1 MMINGAV
8 EIIAGVPGKNL
19 DPLLLAQS
27 QTTDSIN
34 LMVIAYEIPNPIV
47 KEKFFDLLFLRGSN
61 IFDCARMNQDLR
73 FRLQVDKVI
82 TTFKS
87 RSSDEGTK
95 IHFYKASQEQVEQF
109 RSTFYYEPCL
119 KIQLDSLT
127 KKSVQKLLSNS
138 TCRHGIIE
146 YNDFSQSIPKID
158 LQEIRSSQEL
168 INYIPSSMKGQLLL
182 YNIEKNSELIQDRF
196 DSTPNDFPLQIS
208 KPPTQQQTLILKKDI
223 TNGIQNQ
230 QSEMINEANEF
241 AELVKQMLN
250 SPTPKQDTSETLAL
264 EFPEMVIKTT
274 DQNRIETEESA
285 TSQEQLLFKRHSRRS
300 IKKQSDEPKEK
311 RVEEKKVDEKKEQQ
325 SEIITLFERIFRSFR
340 RVVYECL
347 GEKGETIIAQAESQ
361 ARLLHPDFSLSA
373 LTEANSIVILDVIES
388 VIKNVPL
395 LKRSRVRNAV
405 VILVAD
411 AYNKQ
416 YDLLERTKALD
427 RFEQFYYELKR

>member
-1 MMINGAV
+1 MINGAV
-8 EIIAGVPGKNL
+8 EIIAGVPGKHL

-27 QTTDSIN
+27 QTTNSIN
-34 LMVIAYEIPNPIV
+34 LMVIVYEIPNPLV

-61 IFDCARMNQDLR
+61 IYDCARMNQDLR
-73 FRLQVDKVI
+73 FRIQIEKVI
-82 TTFKS
+82 AMFKS

-95 IHFYKASQEQVEQF
+95 IHFYKASQESMEQF

-119 KIQLDSLT
+119 KIQLESLT

-146 YNDFSQSIPKID
+146 YNDFSQAIPKID

-168 INYIPSSMKGQLLL
+168 VSHVPASMKGQLLL
-182 YNIEKNSELIQDRF
+182 YNMEKNSELIQDRF
-196 DSTPNDFPLQIS
+196 DSIPNDFPLQIS
-208 KPPTQQQTLILKKDI
+208 KPTTKQQTLILKKDGSE
-223 TNGIQNQ
+223 GIQNQ

-250 SPTPKQDTSETLAL
+250 NPAPKQDTPGTLEL
-264 EFPEMVIKTT
+264 EFPEMVIKTLDQHRT
-274 DQNRIETEESA
+274 DVEIDT
-285 TSQEQLLFKRHSRRS
+285 TPQEQLPFKRHSRRT
-300 IKKQSDEPKEK
+300 IKKQTDEPKEK
-311 RVEEKKVDEKKEQQ
+311 KVEEKKEQQ

>member
-8 EIIAGVPGKNL
+8 EIIAGVPGKHL

-73 FRLQVDKVI
+73 FRLQVEKVI

-87 RSSDEGTK
+87 RSSDEGTR

-119 KIQLDSLT
+119 KIQLESLT
-127 KKSVQKLLSNS
+127 RKSVQKLLSNS

-146 YNDFSQSIPKID
+146 CNDFAQAIPKID
-158 LQEIRSSQEL
+158 LHEIRSLQEL
-168 INYIPSSMKGQLLL
+168 ISYVPASMKGRLLL
-182 YNIEKNSELIQDRF
+182 YDIDKNNELIQERYN
-196 DSTPNDFPLQIS
+196 SNANELPLQIS
-208 KPPTQQQTLILKKDI
+208 KPSVQQQTLILKKEGADK
-223 TNGIQNQ
+223 IQSRQ
-230 QSEMINEANEF
+230 TEMINEANEF

-250 SPTPKQDTSETLAL
+250 TPEQKQDTPSTLEL
-264 EFPEMVIKTT
+264 EFPEMVIKSS
-274 DQNRIETEESA
+274 DQNRSDVEA
-285 TSQEQLLFKRHSRRS
+285 NDKHQEQLPFKRHSRRT
-300 IKKQSDEPKEK
+300 IKKQTDEPKGK
-311 RVEEKKVDEKKEQQ
+311 KIEEKKEAQ

-347 GEKGETIIAQAESQ
+347 GEKSETIIAQAESQ

>member
-8 EIIAGVPGKNL
+8 EIIAGVPGKHL

-34 LMVIAYEIPNPIV
+34 LMVIAYEMPNPIV
-47 KEKFFDLLFLRGSN
+47 KEKVFDLLFLRGSN

-73 FRLQVDKVI
+73 FRLQVEKVI

-87 RSSDEGTK
+87 RSSDEGTR

-119 KIQLDSLT
+119 KIQLESLT
-127 KKSVQKLLSNS
+127 RKSVQKLLSNS

-146 YNDFSQSIPKID
+146 CNDFAQAIPKID
-158 LQEIRSSQEL
+158 LQEIRSLQEL
-168 INYIPSSMKGQLLL
+168 ISYVPASMKGRLLL
-182 YNIEKNSELIQDRF
+182 YDIDKNNELIQERYN
-196 DSTPNDFPLQIS
+196 SNANELPLQIS
-208 KPPTQQQTLILKKDI
+208 KPSAQQQTLILKKEGADK
-223 TNGIQNQ
+223 IQSRQ
-230 QSEMINEANEF
+230 TEMINEANEF

-250 SPTPKQDTSETLAL
+250 TPEQKQDTPSTLEL
-264 EFPEMVIKTT
+264 EFPEMVIKSS
-274 DQNRIETEESA
+274 DQNRSDVEA
-285 TSQEQLLFKRHSRRS
+285 NDKHQEQLPFKRHSRRT
-300 IKKQSDEPKEK
+300 IKKQTDEPKGK
-311 RVEEKKVDEKKEQQ
+311 KIEEKKEAQ

-347 GEKGETIIAQAESQ
+347 GEKSETIIAQAESQ

>member
-8 EIIAGVPGKNL
+8 EIIAGVPGKHL

-34 LMVIAYEIPNPIV
+34 LMVIAYEIPNPDV

-61 IFDCARMNQDLR
+61 IYDCARMNQDIR
-73 FRLQVDKVI
+73 FRLQVDKI
-82 TTFKS
+82 ISTFKS
-87 RSSDEGTK
+87 RSGDEGTK
-95 IHFYKASQEQVEQF
+95 IHFYKASQESMEQF

-119 KIQLDSLT
+119 KIQLNSLT

-146 YNDFSQSIPKID
+146 YNDFSQAIPKID

-168 INYIPSSMKGQLLL
+168 VSHVPASMKGQLLL
-182 YNIEKNSELIQDRF
+182 YNIEKHSELIQDRF
-196 DSTPNDFPLQIS
+196 DSIPNDFPFQIS
-208 KPPTQQQTLILKKDI
+208 KPTTKQQTLILKKEQAK
-223 TNGIQNQ
+223 GIQNQ

-250 SPTPKQDTSETLAL
+250 TPEQKQDTPSTLEL
-264 EFPEMVIKTT
+264 EFPGMVVKSS
-274 DQNRIETEESA
+274 DQNRLDVEA
-285 TSQEQLLFKRHSRRS
+285 NDKHQEQLPFKRHSRRT
-300 IKKQSDEPKEK
+300 IKKQPDEPK
-311 RVEEKKVDEKKEQQ
+311 EKKEQQ

-361 ARLLHPDFSLSA
+361 ARLLHSDFSLSA

>member
-8 EIIAGVPGKNL
+8 EIIAGVPGKHL

-61 IFDCARMNQDLR
+61 IFDCARMNQDIR
-73 FRLQVDKVI
+73 FRLQVDKI
-82 TTFKS
+82 ISTFKS
-87 RSSDEGTK
+87 RSSEEGTK
-95 IHFYKASQEQVEQF
+95 IHFYKASQEQVEHF

-119 KIQLDSLT
+119 KIQLDSLS

-158 LQEIRSSQEL
+158 LQEIHSSQEL
-168 INYIPSSMKGQLLL
+168 VSHVPASMKGQLLL

-196 DSTPNDFPLQIS
+196 DSIPNDFPLQIS
-208 KPPTQQQTLILKKDI
+208 KPTTKQQTLILKKDGSE
-223 TNGIQNQ
+223 GIQNQ

-250 SPTPKQDTSETLAL
+250 SPTPKQDTPETLEL
-264 EFPEMVIKTT
+264 EFPEMVIKTSNQKQIDVEADT
-274 DQNRIETEESA
+274 TH
-285 TSQEQLLFKRHSRRS
+285 QEPLQFKRHSRRT
-300 IKKQSDEPKEK
+300 IKKQTEEPKERK
-311 RVEEKKVDEKKEQQ
+311 VEEKKVEEKKEQQ

>member
-1 MMINGAV
+1 MINGAV

-34 LMVIAYEIPNPIV
+34 LMVIAYEMPNPIV
-47 KEKFFDLLFLRGSN
+47 KEKVFDLLFLRGSN

-73 FRLQVDKVI
+73 FRLQVEKVI

-87 RSSDEGTK
+87 RSSDEGTR

-119 KIQLDSLT
+119 KIQLESLT
-127 KKSVQKLLSNS
+127 RKSVQKLLSNS

-146 YNDFSQSIPKID
+146 CNDFAQAIPKID
-158 LQEIRSSQEL
+158 LQEIRSLQEL
-168 INYIPSSMKGQLLL
+168 ISYVPASMKGRLLL
-182 YNIEKNSELIQDRF
+182 YDIDKNNELIQERY
-196 DSTPNDFPLQIS
+196 DSNTNELPLQIS
-208 KPPTQQQTLILKKDI
+208 KPSAQQQTLILKKEGADK
-223 TNGIQNQ
+223 IQSRQ
-230 QSEMINEANEF
+230 TEMINEANEF

-250 SPTPKQDTSETLAL
+250 TPEQKQDTPSTLEL
-264 EFPEMVIKTT
+264 EFPEMVIKSS
-274 DQNRIETEESA
+274 DQNRSDVEA
-285 TSQEQLLFKRHSRRS
+285 NDKHQEQLPFKRHSRRT
-300 IKKQSDEPKEK
+300 IKKQTDEPKGK
-311 RVEEKKVDEKKEQQ
+311 KIEEKKEAQ

-347 GEKGETIIAQAESQ
+347 GEKSETIIAQAESQ

-416 YDLLERTKALD
+416 YDLLEHTKALD

>member
-1 MMINGAV
+1 MINGAT
-8 EIIAGVPGKNL
+8 EIIAGVPGKHL

-34 LMVIAYEIPNPIV
+34 LMVIAYEIPNPLV
-47 KEKFFDLLFLRGSN
+47 KERFFDLLFLRGSN

-73 FRLQVDKVI
+73 FRLQVEKVI

-87 RSSDEGTK
+87 RSGDEGTR
-95 IHFYKASQEQVEQF
+95 IHLYKSLQDSMEQF
-109 RSTFYYEPCL
+109 RSTLYYEPCL
-119 KIQLDSLT
+119 KIQLESLT

-146 YNDFSQSIPKID
+146 CNDFSQNIPTIA

-168 INYIPSSMKGQLLL
+168 ISYIPATMKGRLLL
-182 YNIEKNSELIQDRF
+182 YDIDKNNELIQERY
-196 DSTPNDFPLQIS
+196 DSAPNELPLQIS
-208 KPPTQQQTLILKKDI
+208 RPPAQQQTLILKKDGFD
-223 TNGIQNQ
+223 GIQNQ
-230 QSEMINEANEF
+230 QSEMLNEANQIT
-241 AELVKQMLN
+241 ELIKQILN
-250 SPTPKQDTSETLAL
+250 TPESKQDSPGTLEL
-264 EFPEMVIKTT
+264 EFPEMVIKTS
-274 DQNRIETEESA
+274 DQNRIDVEANTPP
-285 TSQEQLLFKRHSRRS
+285 QEQLPFKRHSRRT
-300 IKKQSDEPKEK
+300 IKKQADEPKEK
-311 RVEEKKVDEKKEQQ
+311 KTEEKKEQQ
-325 SEIITLFERIFRSFR
+325 SEISTLFERIFRSFR

-361 ARLLHPDFSLSA
+361 VRLLHPDFSLSA
-373 LTEANSIVILDVIES
+373 LTEQNAIVILDVIES

>member
-1 MMINGAV
+1 MINGAT
-8 EIIAGVPGKNL
+8 EIIAGVPGKHL

-34 LMVIAYEIPNPIV
+34 LMVIAYEIPNPLV
-47 KEKFFDLLFLRGSN
+47 KEKFFDLLFLRGSR

-73 FRLQVDKVI
+73 FRLQVEKVI
-82 TTFKS
+82 STFKQ
-87 RSSDEGTK
+87 RSGDDGTR
-95 IHFYKASQEQVEQF
+95 IHLYKSSQDSMEQF

-119 KIQLDSLT
+119 KIQLESLT
-127 KKSVQKLLSNS
+127 KKSVQKLFAK
-138 TCRHGIIE
+138 TVCRHGIIE
-146 YNDFSQSIPKID
+146 CNDFSQTIPKIV
-158 LQEIRSSQEL
+158 LQEIHSCQEL
-168 INYIPSSMKGQLLL
+168 ICYVPSSMKGRLLL
-182 YNIEKNSELIQDRF
+182 YDIDKNNELIQERY
-196 DSTPNDFPLQIS
+196 DSTTNELPLQVSSTS
-208 KPPTQQQTLILKKDI
+208 KRQETLILKKD
-223 TNGIQNQ
+223 TKGDAPNY
-230 QSEMINEANEF
+230 QSDMLNEANQITD
-241 AELVKQMLN
+241 LIKQILN
-250 SPTPKQDTSETLAL
+250 TPEQNQDQPRTLEL
-264 EFPEMVIKTT
+264 EFPEMVIKTS
-274 DQNRIETEESA
+274 DQNRIDAEASVPP
-285 TSQEQLLFKRHSRRS
+285 QEQLQFKRHSRRT
-300 IKKQSDEPKEK
+300 IKKQPDEPKEK
-311 RVEEKKVDEKKEQQ
+311 KVEEKKEQQ

-373 LTEANSIVILDVIES
+373 LTEQNAIVILDVIES

-395 LKRSRVRNAV
+395 LKRSRVRNTV

>member
-1 MMINGAV
+1 MINGAV
-8 EIIAGVPGKNL
+8 EIIAGVPGKHL

-34 LMVIAYEIPNPIV
+34 LMVIAYEIPNLLV
-47 KEKFFDLLFLRGSN
+47 KEKFFDLLFLRGSQ
-61 IFDCARMNQDLR
+61 IYDCARMNQDIR
-73 FRLQVDKVI
+73 FRLQVEKVI
-82 TTFKS
+82 STFKS
-87 RSSDEGTK
+87 RSSDEGTM
-95 IHFYKASQEQVEQF
+95 IHFYKVSQEQVEQF

-119 KIQLDSLT
+119 KIQLESLT
-127 KKSVQKLLSNS
+127 KKSVQKLLANS
-138 TCRHGIIE
+138 TCRHYIIE
-146 YNDFSQSIPKID
+146 YSDFSQAIPKID

-168 INYIPSSMKGQLLL
+168 VSHVPSQMKGQLLL
-182 YNIEKNSELIQDRF
+182 YNTEKSSELIQDRF
-196 DSTPNDFPLQIS
+196 DSIPNDYSLRIS
-208 KPPTQQQTLILKKDI
+208 KPTTKQQTLILKKD
-223 TNGIQNQ
+223 GSDRIQSKQ
-230 QSEMINEANEF
+230 TEMINEANEF

-250 SPTPKQDTSETLAL
+250 TPEQKQDTPGTLDL
-264 EFPEMVIKTT
+264 EFPEMVIKSS
-274 DQNRIETEESA
+274 DQNRIDAEASIPP
-285 TSQEQLLFKRHSRRS
+285 QEQLQFKRHSRRA
-300 IKKQSDEPKEK
+300 IKKQPDEPKK
-311 RVEEKKVDEKKEQQ
+311 KKVEEKKEQQ

-347 GEKGETIIAQAESQ
+347 GEKGETIITQAESQ

-395 LKRSRVRNAV
+395 LKRSRVRNTV
-405 VILVAD
+405 IILVAD

>member
-1 MMINGAV
+1 MINGAV
-8 EIIAGVPGKNL
+8 EIIAGVPGKHL

-34 LMVIAYEIPNPIV
+34 LMVIAYEMPNPIV
-47 KEKFFDLLFLRGSN
+47 KEKVFDLLFLRGSN

-73 FRLQVDKVI
+73 FRLQVEKVI

-87 RSSDEGTK
+87 RSSDEGTR

-119 KIQLDSLT
+119 KIQLESLT
-127 KKSVQKLLSNS
+127 RKSVQKLLSNS
-138 TCRHGIIE
+138 TCGHGIIE
-146 YNDFSQSIPKID
+146 CNDFAQAIPKID
-158 LQEIRSSQEL
+158 LQEIRSLQEL
-168 INYIPSSMKGQLLL
+168 ISYVPASMKGRLLL
-182 YNIEKNSELIQDRF
+182 YDIDKNNELIQERYN
-196 DSTPNDFPLQIS
+196 SNTNELPLQTS
-208 KPPTQQQTLILKKDI
+208 KPSAQQQTLILKKEGADK
-223 TNGIQNQ
+223 IQSRQ
-230 QSEMINEANEF
+230 TEMINEANEF

-250 SPTPKQDTSETLAL
+250 TPEQKQDTPSTLEL
-264 EFPEMVIKTT
+264 EFPEMAIKSS
-274 DQNRIETEESA
+274 DQNRLDIEA
-285 TSQEQLLFKRHSRRS
+285 NDKHQEQLPFKRHSRRT
-300 IKKQSDEPKEK
+300 IKKQTDEPKGK
-311 RVEEKKVDEKKEQQ
+311 KIEEKKEAQ

-347 GEKGETIIAQAESQ
+347 GEKSETIIAQAESQ

>member
-1 MMINGAV
+1 MINGAV

>member
-1 MMINGAV
+1 MINGAT
-8 EIIAGVPGKNL
+8 EIIAGVPGKHL

-34 LMVIAYEIPNPIV
+34 LMVIAYGTSNPLV

-61 IFDCARMNQDLR
+61 IFDCARMNQDIR
-73 FRLQVDKVI
+73 FRLPVEKVI
-82 TTFKS
+82 STFKL
-87 RSSDEGTK
+87 RSGDEGTM
-95 IHFYKASQEQVEQF
+95 IHFYKASQELMEQF

-119 KIQLDSLT
+119 KIQLESLT
-127 KKSVQKLLSNS
+127 KKSVQKLLVN
-138 TCRHGIIE
+138 TICRHGIIE
-146 YNDFSQSIPKID
+146 CNDFSQSIPKID

-168 INYIPSSMKGQLLL
+168 NSYVPSSMKGRLLL
-182 YNIEKNSELIQDRF
+182 YDIDKNNELIQERY
-196 DSTPNDFPLQIS
+196 DSSVNELPLQIS
-208 KPPTQQQTLILKKDI
+208 KPPAQQQTLILKKVGAD
-223 TNGIQNQ
+223 GIQSQ
-230 QSEMINEANEF
+230 QSEMLNEANQITD
-241 AELVKQMLN
+241 LIKQILN
-250 SPTPKQDTSETLAL
+250 TPEQKQETTSTLEL
-264 EFPEMVIKTT
+264 EFPEMVIKTL
-274 DQNRIETEESA
+274 DQNRIDVEINVPP
-285 TSQEQLLFKRHSRRS
+285 QEQLPFKRHSRRT
-300 IKKQSDEPKEK
+300 IKKQTEEPKEK
-311 RVEEKKVDEKKEQQ
+311 KVEEKKEPQ

-361 ARLLHPDFSLSA
+361 ARLLHQDFSLSA
-373 LTEANSIVILDVIES
+373 LTETNAIVILDVIES

-416 YDLLERTKALD
+416 YDLLERAKVLD

>member
-1 MMINGAV
+1 MINGAV
-8 EIIAGVPGKNL
+8 EIIAGVSGKHL

-34 LMVIAYEIPNPIV
+34 LMVIAYEMPNPIV
-47 KEKFFDLLFLRGSN
+47 KEKVFDLLFLRGSN

-73 FRLQVDKVI
+73 FRLQVEKVI

-87 RSSDEGTK
+87 RSSDEGTR

-119 KIQLDSLT
+119 KIQLESLT

-138 TCRHGIIE
+138 SCRHGIIE
-146 YNDFSQSIPKID
+146 CNDFAQAIPKID
-158 LQEIRSSQEL
+158 LQEIRSLQEL
-168 INYIPSSMKGQLLL
+168 ISYVPASMKGRLLL
-182 YNIEKNSELIQDRF
+182 YDIDKNNELIQERYNF
-196 DSTPNDFPLQIS
+196 NSNELPLQIS
-208 KPPTQQQTLILKKDI
+208 KPSAQQQTLILKKEGADK
-223 TNGIQNQ
+223 IQSRQ
-230 QSEMINEANEF
+230 TEMINEANEF

-250 SPTPKQDTSETLAL
+250 TPEQKQDTPSTLEL
-264 EFPEMVIKTT
+264 EFPEMVIKSS
-274 DQNRIETEESA
+274 DQNRSDVEVNDKH
-285 TSQEQLLFKRHSRRS
+285 QEQLPFKRHSRRT
-300 IKKQSDEPKEK
+300 IKKQTDEPKGK
-311 RVEEKKVDEKKEQQ
+311 KIEEKKEAQ

-347 GEKGETIIAQAESQ
+347 GEKSETIIAQAESQ

>member
-1 MMINGAV
+1 
-8 EIIAGVPGKNL
+8 
-19 DPLLLAQS
+19 
-27 QTTDSIN
+27 
-34 LMVIAYEIPNPIV
+34 
-47 KEKFFDLLFLRGSN
+47 
-61 IFDCARMNQDLR
+61 MNQDLR
-73 FRLQVDKVI
+73 FRLQVEKVI
-82 TTFKS
+82 ATFKI
-87 RSSDEGTK
+87 RSSDEGTM
-95 IHFYKASQEQVEQF
+95 IHFYKASQELMEQF
-109 RSTFYYEPCL
+109 RSTFYYEPCI
-119 KIQLDSLT
+119 KIQLESLT

-146 YNDFSQSIPKID
+146 CNDFASTIPKID

-168 INYIPSSMKGQLLL
+168 KSYVPVTMKGRLLL
-182 YNIEKNSELIQDRF
+182 YDIDKNNELIQERY
-196 DSTPNDFPLQIS
+196 DSNINELPLQIS
-208 KPPTQQQTLILKKDI
+208 KPSAQQQTLILKKDGSE
-223 TNGIQNQ
+223 GIHSKQT
-230 QSEMINEANEF
+230 EMINEANEF

-250 SPTPKQDTSETLAL
+250 TPEQKQDTPSTLEL
-264 EFPEMVIKTT
+264 EFPEMAIKSS
-274 DQNRIETEESA
+274 DQNRIDVEA
-285 TSQEQLLFKRHSRRS
+285 NAIPQERLPFKRHSRRT
-300 IKKQSDEPKEK
+300 IKKQPDEPKEEK
-311 RVEEKKVDEKKEQQ
+311 VEEKKVEEKKEQQ

>member
-1 MMINGAV
+1 MINGAI
-8 EIIAGVPGKNL
+8 EIIAGVPGKHL

-73 FRLQVDKVI
+73 FRIQVEKVI
-82 TTFKS
+82 ATFKT
-87 RSSDEGTK
+87 RSSDEGTM
-95 IHFYKASQEQVEQF
+95 IHFYKASQELMEQF

-146 YNDFSQSIPKID
+146 CNDFSQSIPKID

-168 INYIPSSMKGQLLL
+168 ISYIPTSMKGRLLL
-182 YNIEKNSELIQDRF
+182 YDIDKNNELIQERY
-196 DSTPNDFPLQIS
+196 DSNTNELPLQIS
-208 KPPTQQQTLILKKDI
+208 KAPPQQQTLILKKEGADR
-223 TNGIQNQ
+223 IQSQ

-250 SPTPKQDTSETLAL
+250 TPEQKQDTPSTLEL
-264 EFPEMVIKTT
+264 EFPETVIKTS
-274 DQNRIETEESA
+274 DQNRIDAEASVPP
-285 TSQEQLLFKRHSRRS
+285 QEQLQFKRHSRRT

-311 RVEEKKVDEKKEQQ
+311 KVEEKKEQQ

-347 GEKGETIIAQAESQ
+347 GEKSETIIAQAESQ

-373 LTEANSIVILDVIES
+373 LTEINAIVILDVIES

-405 VILVAD
+405 VILIAD

>member
-1 MMINGAV
+1 MINGAV
-8 EIIAGVPGKNL
+8 EIIAGVSGKHL

-95 IHFYKASQEQVEQF
+95 IHFYKASQESMEQF

-119 KIQLDSLT
+119 KIQLETWT
-127 KKSVQKLLSNS
+127 KKSIQKLLTN
-138 TCRHGIIE
+138 TVCRHGIIE

-168 INYIPSSMKGQLLL
+168 VSHVPASMKGQLLL
-182 YNIEKNSELIQDRF
+182 YNMEKNSELIQDRF
-196 DSTPNDFPLQIS
+196 DSISNDFPLQTS
-208 KPPTQQQTLILKKDI
+208 KPTTKQQTLILKKDGSE
-223 TNGIQNQ
+223 GIQNQ

-250 SPTPKQDTSETLAL
+250 SPTRKQDTSETLSL
-264 EFPEMVIKTT
+264 EFPEMVIKTS
-274 DQNRIETEESA
+274 DQKQIDVEADT
-285 TSQEQLLFKRHSRRS
+285 THQEQLQFKRHSRRT
-300 IKKQSDEPKEK
+300 IKKQVDEPKEK
-311 RVEEKKVDEKKEQQ
+311 KVEEKKEQQ

-373 LTEANSIVILDVIES
+373 LTETNSIVILDVIES

>member
-1 MMINGAV
+1 MINEAV
-8 EIIAGVPGKNL
+8 EIIAGVSGKHL

-34 LMVIAYEIPNPIV
+34 LMVIAYEIPNPLV

-87 RSSDEGTK
+87 RSSDEGTM
-95 IHFYKASQEQVEQF
+95 IHLYKASHDSMEQF

-119 KIQLDSLT
+119 KIQLESLT
-127 KKSVQKLLSNS
+127 KKNVQKLLSNS

-146 YNDFSQSIPKID
+146 CNDFAQAIPKID

-168 INYIPSSMKGQLLL
+168 FSYVPVSMKGRLLL
-182 YNIEKNSELIQDRF
+182 YDIDKNNELIQERY
-196 DSTPNDFPLQIS
+196 DSNTNELPLQLS
-208 KPPTQQQTLILKKDI
+208 KAPTQQQTLILKKDGSE
-223 TNGIQNQ
+223 GIQNQ
-230 QSEMINEANEF
+230 QSVMINEANEF

-250 SPTPKQDTSETLAL
+250 SPAPKQDTPGTLEL
-264 EFPEMVIKTT
+264 EFPEMVIKTS
-274 DQNRIETEESA
+274 DQKQIDVEADT
-285 TSQEQLLFKRHSRRS
+285 THQEQLQFKRHSRRT

-311 RVEEKKVDEKKEQQ
+311 KVEEKKVEEKKEQQ

-373 LTEANSIVILDVIES
+373 LTEQNAIVILDVIES
-388 VIKNVPL
+388 VIKNIPL
-395 LKRSRVRNAV
+395 FKRSRVRNAV

-416 YDLLERTKALD
+416 YDLLERAKVLD

>member
-1 MMINGAV
+1 MINGAV
-8 EIIAGVPGKNL
+8 EIIAGVPGKHL

-73 FRLQVDKVI
+73 FRLQVEKVI

-87 RSSDEGTK
+87 RSSDEGTR

-119 KIQLDSLT
+119 KIQLESLT
-127 KKSVQKLLSNS
+127 RKSVQKLLSNS

-146 YNDFSQSIPKID
+146 CNDFAQAIPKID
-158 LQEIRSSQEL
+158 LHEIRSLQEL
-168 INYIPSSMKGQLLL
+168 ISYVPASMKGRLLL
-182 YNIEKNSELIQDRF
+182 YDIDKNNELIQERY
-196 DSTPNDFPLQIS
+196 DSNTNELPLQIS
-208 KPPTQQQTLILKKDI
+208 KPSAQQQTLILKKEGADK
-223 TNGIQNQ
+223 IQSRQ
-230 QSEMINEANEF
+230 TEMINEANEF

-250 SPTPKQDTSETLAL
+250 TPEQKQDTPSTLEL
-264 EFPEMVIKTT
+264 EFPEMVIKSS
-274 DQNRIETEESA
+274 DQNRSDVEA
-285 TSQEQLLFKRHSRRS
+285 NDKHQEQLPFKRHSRRT
-300 IKKQSDEPKEK
+300 IKKQTDEPKGK
-311 RVEEKKVDEKKEQQ
+311 KIEEKKEAQ

-347 GEKGETIIAQAESQ
+347 GEKSETIIAQAESQ

>member
-8 EIIAGVPGKNL
+8 EIIAGVPGKHL

-34 LMVIAYEIPNPIV
+34 LMVIAYGIPNPLV

-61 IFDCARMNQDLR
+61 IYDCARMNQDIR
-73 FRLQVDKVI
+73 FRLQVEKVI
-82 TTFKS
+82 ATFKL
-87 RSSDEGTK
+87 RSSDEGTM
-95 IHFYKASQEQVEQF
+95 IHFYKASQELMEQF

-119 KIQLDSLT
+119 KIQLESLS

-146 YNDFSQSIPKID
+146 RNDFAQSVPNID
-158 LQEIRSSQEL
+158 LQEIRSSQDL
-168 INYIPSSMKGQLLL
+168 ISYIPTSMKGRLLL
-182 YNIEKNSELIQDRF
+182 YDIDKNNELIQERY
-196 DSTPNDFPLQIS
+196 DSNANELPLQIS
-208 KPPTQQQTLILKKDI
+208 KAPTQQQTLILKKEGADR
-223 TNGIQNQ
+223 IQSKQ
-230 QSEMINEANEF
+230 TEMINEANEF

-250 SPTPKQDTSETLAL
+250 TPEQKQDTPGTLEL
-264 EFPEMVIKTT
+264 EFPEMVIKSS
-274 DQNRIETEESA
+274 DQNRSDVEA
-285 TSQEQLLFKRHSRRS
+285 NDKHQEQLPFKRHSRRT
-300 IKKQSDEPKEK
+300 IKKQTDEPKDK
-311 RVEEKKVDEKKEQQ
+311 KIEEKKESQ

-388 VIKNVPL
+388 VIKNVTL

>member
-1 MMINGAV
+1 MINGAV

-34 LMVIAYEIPNPIV
+34 LMVIAYEMPNPIV
-47 KEKFFDLLFLRGSN
+47 KEKVFDLLFLRGSN

-73 FRLQVDKVI
+73 FRLQVEKVI

-87 RSSDEGTK
+87 RSSDEGTR

-119 KIQLDSLT
+119 KIQLESLT

-146 YNDFSQSIPKID
+146 CNDFAQAIPKID
-158 LQEIRSSQEL
+158 LQEIRSLQEL
-168 INYIPSSMKGQLLL
+168 ISYVPASMKGRLLL
-182 YNIEKNSELIQDRF
+182 YDIDKNNELIQERYNSNADEL
-196 DSTPNDFPLQIS
+196 PLQIS
-208 KPPTQQQTLILKKDI
+208 KPSTQQQTLILKKEGADK
-223 TNGIQNQ
+223 IQSRQ
-230 QSEMINEANEF
+230 TEMINEANEF

-250 SPTPKQDTSETLAL
+250 TPEQKQDTPSTLEL
-264 EFPEMVIKTT
+264 EFPEMVIKSS
-274 DQNRIETEESA
+274 DQNRSDVEA
-285 TSQEQLLFKRHSRRS
+285 NDKHQEQLPFKRHSRRT
-300 IKKQSDEPKEK
+300 IKKQTDEPKGK
-311 RVEEKKVDEKKEQQ
+311 KIEEKKEAQ

-347 GEKGETIIAQAESQ
+347 GEKSETIIAQAESQ